1 MRIVL
6 APDSFKGSLSATKA
20 CLAMQEGIWSVERD
34 AEIVLLPMADGGE
47 GTIESLVHAIGGS
60 VREAMVR
67 DPLGREVLAS
77 YGVLADGRTAVVEMA
92 QASGHTLLSKE
103 ERNPLA
109 ASTYGTGQLI
119 SRCLDEGYRN
129 VLLGLGGSAT
139 NDGGT
144 GMMRALGVRFL
155 DGDGMELPEGGG
167 ALGEL
172 RRIDLSGLDSRLS
185 ETKVTAVTD
194 VRNALCGNE
203 GASRIFGPQKGASEA
218 DVRFLDD
225 ALAVYAS
232 IVKEQLGLDVAAVP
246 GAGAAGGMG
255 AGALA
260 FLRAE
265 LRPGFELLDET
276 YRFGEK
282 IADAD
287 LILTGEGRL
296 DRQTLSGKVV
306 SGVCR
311 RARERGVPVVALC
324 GSVALSAS
332 EMDELGLAASLSIVT
347 GPCELGEAAANAYE
361 WTRDR
366 TEQLMQLIK
375 LGGRLRVVT

>member
-6 APDSFKGSLSATKA
+6 APDSFKGSMSATKA
-20 CLAMQEGIWSVERD
+20 CLAMQDGIRSVVRD
-34 AEIVLLPMADGGE
+34 AEIVHLPMADGGE
-47 GTIESLVHAIGGS
+47 GTIESLVHALGGS
-60 VREAMVR
+60 VREAAVR

-92 QASGHTLLSKE
+92 QASGHTLLAKE

-144 GMMRALGVRFL
+144 GMMRALGVRLL
-155 DGDGMELPEGGG
+155 DGEGVELPEGGG
-167 ALGEL
+167 ALGKL
-172 RRIDLSGLDSRLS
+172 KRIDLSGIDPRLA

-194 VRNALCGNE
+194 VRNVLCGDE
-203 GASRIFGPQKGASEA
+203 GASRIFGPQKGATE
-218 DVRFLDD
+218 DDILVLDD
-225 ALAVYAS
+225 ALAVYAAV
-232 IVKEQLGLDVAAVP
+232 VKEQLGIDVATVP

-255 AGALA
+255 AGAFA
-260 FLRAE
+260 FLGAE
-265 LRPGFELLDET
+265 LRPGFDLLAEI
-276 YRFGEK
+276 YRFREW

-287 LILTGEGRL
+287 LVITGEGRL
-296 DRQTLSGKVV
+296 DRQTLSGKVI

-311 RARERGVPVVALC
+311 HSREVGVPVIALC
-324 GSVALSAS
+324 GAVTLPSS
-332 EMDELGLAASLSIVT
+332 EMDKLGLAASLSIVR
-347 GPCELGEAAANAYE
+347 GPCELSEAVANAYE

-366 TEQLMQLIK
+366 TEQLMRLIM
-375 LGGRLRVVT
+375 LGGRLR

>member
-20 CLAMQEGIWSVERD
+20 CLAMQEGIRSVERD
-34 AEIVLLPMADGGE
+34 AEIVHLPMADGGE
-47 GTIESLVHAIGGS
+47 GTIESLVHALGGS
-60 VREAMVR
+60 VREALVR

-77 YGVLADGRTAVVEMA
+77 YGVLADGRSAVVEMA

-119 SRCLDEGYRN
+119 SRCMDEGYRN

-155 DGDGMELPEGGG
+155 DGDGAELPEGGG
-167 ALGEL
+167 ALGKL
-172 RRIDLSGLDSRLS
+172 GRIDLSGLDPRLA
-185 ETKVTAVTD
+185 ETTVTAVTD
-194 VRNALCGNE
+194 VRNALCGDE
-203 GASRIFGPQKGASEA
+203 GASRVFGPQKGATEA
-218 DVRFLDD
+218 DIRVLDN
-225 ALAVYAS
+225 ALAVYAVV
-232 IVKEQLGLDVAAVP
+232 VKEQLGIDVASVP

-260 FLRAE
+260 FLGAE
-265 LRPGFELLDET
+265 LRPGFELLAET
-276 YRFGEK
+276 YRFGERIK
-282 IADAD
+282 DAD
-287 LILTGEGRL
+287 LIMTGEGRL

-311 RARERGVPVVALC
+311 HARKRGVPVVSLC
-324 GSVALSAS
+324 GAVALPAS
-332 EMDELGLAASLSIVT
+332 EMDKLGLIACLSIVP
-347 GPCELGEAAANAYE
+347 GPCELTEAVENAHA
-361 WTRDR
+361 WTRER
-366 TEQLMQLIK
+366 TEQLMRLIR
-375 LGGRLRVVT
+375 LGGRIVLR

>member
-20 CLAMQEGIWSVERD
+20 CLAMQEGINNVVRD
-34 AEIVLLPMADGGE
+34 AEIVRLPMADGGE
-47 GTIESLVHAIGGS
+47 GTIESLVHALGGNI
-60 VREAMVR
+60 REATVR
-67 DPLGREVLAS
+67 DPLGRDVLAS

-92 QASGHTLLSKE
+92 QASGHTLLAKE

-119 SRCLDEGYRN
+119 TRCLDEGYRK

-155 DGDGMELPEGGG
+155 DSDGTELPEGGG
-167 ALGEL
+167 ALGKL
-172 RRIDLSGLDSRLS
+172 RRIDLSGLDPRLA

-194 VRNALCGNE
+194 VRNALCGDD
-203 GASRIFGPQKGASEA
+203 GASRVFGPQKGATEA
-218 DVRFLDD
+218 DIRVLDE
-225 ALAVYAS
+225 ALAVYAAV
-232 IVKEQLGLDVAAVP
+232 VKEQLGFDVVAVP

-260 FLRAE
+260 FLGAE
-265 LRPGFELLDET
+265 LRPGFELLAET

-282 IADAD
+282 IAGAD
-287 LILTGEGRL
+287 LMMTGEGRL

-306 SGVCR
+306 SGVCKH
-311 RARERGVPVVALC
+311 AREHGVPVVSLC
-324 GSVALSAS
+324 GAVALSSS
-332 EMDELGLAASLSIVT
+332 EMDELGLAASLSIVP
-347 GPCELGEAAANAYE
+347 GPCELSEAVANAYV
-361 WTRDR
+361 WTRER
-366 TEQLMQLIK
+366 TEQLMRLIN
-375 LGGRLRVVT
+375 LGGWLA

>member
-6 APDSFKGSLSATKA
+6 APDSFKGSLSATMA
-20 CLAMQEGIWSVERD
+20 CLAMQEGIRNVAID
-34 AEIVLLPMADGGE
+34 AEIVHLPMADGGE
-47 GTIESLVHAIGGS
+47 GTIESLIHALGGS
-60 VREAMVR
+60 VREAAVR
-67 DPLGREVLAS
+67 DPLGREVLAA

-103 ERNPLA
+103 ERNALA

-139 NDGGT
+139 NDGGA
-144 GMMRALGVRFL
+144 GMMRALGARFL
-155 DGDGMELPEGGG
+155 DGDGAELPEGGS
-167 ALGEL
+167 ALGKL
-172 RRIDLSGLDSRLS
+172 RRIDLSGLDPRLS

-194 VRNALCGNE
+194 VRNALCGDE

-218 DVRFLDD
+218 DVRVLDD
-225 ALAVYAS
+225 ALAVYAA
-232 IVKEQLGLDVAAVP
+232 VLKEQLGLDVAEVP

-260 FLRAE
+260 FLGAE
-265 LRPGFELLDET
+265 LRPGFELLAET

-311 RARERGVPVVALC
+311 SAREHDVPVVALC
-324 GSVALSAS
+324 GAVTLTAS
-332 EMDELGLAASLSIVT
+332 EMDEFGLAASLSIVR
-347 GPCELGEAAANAYE
+347 GPCDLSDAVANAYE

-366 TEQLMQLIK
+366 TEQLMRLMK
-375 LGGRLRVVT
+375 LGGRLR